1 MIDLNKYDLIK
12 NNENNSYYNIQKDL
26 IAQYRKSGKID
37 YIVQL
42 ALLMIATPI
51 SDYYQSIR
59 ILYDCVISED
69 NYLAY
74 VIGSYLSSTWLPFEP
89 NRFLRRLKE
98 RKGQFEFRI
107 EEDLENYLN
116 AYDIY
121 MRANEGW
128 KNQCIKL
135 LRKSIDNSSMVNN
148 YILLSKLVERGEAK
162 KLIKI
167 AEENRTIQIEN
178 KENGGIN
185 EICDPWKYINCEIKG
200 YQ

>member
-26 IAQYRKSGKID
+26 IVQYRKSGKID

-148 YILLSKLVERGEAK
+148 YILLSKLVERGEAR

-167 AEENRTIQIEN
+167 AE
-178 KENGGIN
+178 
-185 EICDPWKYINCEIKG
+185 
-200 YQ
+200 

>member
-1 MIDLNKYDLIK
+1 MSDLNKYDLIK
-12 NNENNSYYNIQKDL
+12 NNENNSYYIIQKDL
-26 IAQYRKSGKID
+26 IVQYRKSGKID

-74 VIGSYLSSTWLPFEP
+74 VIGSYLSSTWLPFE
-89 NRFLRRLKE
+89 
-98 RKGQFEFRI
+98 
-107 EEDLENYLN
+107 
-116 AYDIY
+116 
-121 MRANEGW
+121 ANEGW

-148 YILLSKLVERGEAK
+148 YILLSKLVERGEAR
-162 KLIKI
+162 KLVKI

>member
-26 IAQYRKSGKID
+26 IVQYRKSGKID

-74 VIGSYLSSTWLPFEP
+74 VIGSYLSSTWLPFES

-107 EEDLENYLN
+107 E
-116 AYDIY
+116 
-121 MRANEGW
+121 
-128 KNQCIKL
+128 
-135 LRKSIDNSSMVNN
+135 
-148 YILLSKLVERGEAK
+148 
-162 KLIKI
+162 
-167 AEENRTIQIEN
+167 EENRTIQIEN